1 MDIKDKHII
10 ITGATG
16 GLGGALIEQLSP
28 LGCTITAIGRNRKI
42 LQALQND
49 YGVTPLALDLTKAS
63 SRKTLSDYV
72 AKNPA
77 DILINSAAILN
88 IEEFAHCPDSHI
100 DDVVAI
106 NLTALMATTRICLPS
121 MLKKSTPCKVLNI
134 ASVGAD
140 LGLPYFT
147 VYTATKFGVKGFTE
161 SLRRELGSS
170 NTDAVLI
177 APRAMKT
184 PMMDETAVG
193 LLRAMFS
200 GMDDVDKIA
209 KKIVGVIQNDRARM
223 RVGLFERLGG
233 LMNSVMPWATDIVFR
248 ILTPIM
254 KTHVDR
260 MNMK

>member
-1 MDIKDKHII
+1 MQINNKHIM

-16 GLGGALIEQLSP
+16 GLGTALIQQFATMD
-28 LGCTITAIGRNRKI
+28 CTITAIGRDRAVLKK
-42 LQALQND
+42 LQQD
-49 YGVTPLALDLTKAS
+49 YNVNTLALDLTKAS
-63 SRKTLSDYV
+63 SRKTLTDYV
-72 AKNPA
+72 TKNPV

-88 IEEFAHCPDSHI
+88 IEEFATCPDSHI

-147 VYTATKFGVKGFTE
+147 VYTATKFAVKGFTE
-161 SLRRELGSS
+161 SLRRELGST

-184 PMMDETAVG
+184 PMMDEAAVG

-209 KKIVGVIQNDRARM
+209 RKIVGVIKNDNARM
-223 RVGLFERLGG
+223 RVGLFERFGG
-233 LMNSVMPWATDIVFR
+233 LMNGVMPWATDIMFR

-260 MNMK
+260 MNIK

>member
-1 MDIKDKHII
+1 MDMTNKHIM

-16 GLGGALIEQLSP
+16 GLGTALIKQLSTIN
-28 LGCTITAIGRNRKI
+28 CTITAIGRDRTI
-42 LQALQND
+42 LKDLQSQYN
-49 YGVTPLALDLTKAS
+49 VTPLALDLTQSS

-72 AKNPA
+72 AKNPV

-88 IEEFAHCPDSHI
+88 IEEFATCPDSHI

-106 NLTALMATTRICLPS
+106 NLTALMVTTRICLPS

-147 VYTATKFGVKGFTE
+147 VYTATKFAVKGFTE
-161 SLRRELGSS
+161 SLRRELGAT

-184 PMMDETAVG
+184 PMMDEGAVA

-209 KKIVGVIQNDRARM
+209 KKIVEVIEKDRARM
-223 RVGLFERLGG
+223 RVGLFERFGG
-233 LMNSVMPWATDIVFR
+233 LANAVMPWATDIMFR

-260 MNMK
+260 MK

>member
-1 MDIKDKHII
+1 MNITNKHIM

-16 GLGGALIEQLSP
+16 GLGTALIKQLSTMN
-28 LGCTITAIGRNRKI
+28 CTITAIGRDRALLKK
-42 LQALQND
+42 LQSHYNI
-49 YGVTPLALDLTKAS
+49 TPLALDLTQSS

-72 AKNPA
+72 AKNPV

-88 IEEFAHCPDSHI
+88 IEEFATCPDSHI

-106 NLTALMATTRICLPS
+106 NLTALMVTTRICLPA

-161 SLRRELGSS
+161 SLRRELGAT

-184 PMMDETAVG
+184 PMMDEGAVA

-209 KKIVGVIQNDRARM
+209 KKIVGVIEKDRARM

-233 LMNSVMPWATDIVFR
+233 LMNGVMPWATDIMFR

-260 MNMK
+260 MR